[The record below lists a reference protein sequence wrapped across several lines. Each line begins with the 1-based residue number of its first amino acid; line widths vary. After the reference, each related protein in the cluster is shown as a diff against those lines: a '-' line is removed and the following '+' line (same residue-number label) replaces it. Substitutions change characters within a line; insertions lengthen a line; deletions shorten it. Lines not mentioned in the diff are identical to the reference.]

1 MIIGDAHDQ
10 TAFSLHQALHRRA
23 SFQISLL
30 SIQDVKGRD
39 KPGHDGETHI
49 IQLAKNVTHP
59 SA

>member
-10 TAFSLHQALHRRA
+10 TAFSLHQALHRR
-23 SFQISLL
+23 SSLLIRLL

-39 KPGHDGETHI
+39 KPGQDGEIRI
-49 IQLAKNVTHP
+49 IQLTESVTRP